1 MLLKPTLQVRL
12 GQQLA
17 MTPQLQQAIRLLQLS
32 SLELKTEIQ
41 EAFES
46 NPMLETDE
54 NQESESQ
61 TMELHQTKDD
71 EHLQE
76 TESNGTL
83 PDDLPV
89 DVQWDDIYEPSY
101 SPSSSR
107 KSESH
112 ASYLENQ
119 SGIEQGSLEQHLLW
133 QLELS
138 SLSERDYTI
147 ATTLINALDE
157 SGYLQ
162 ETLESIQQNLNK
174 DYAIELSEIEAVLK
188 FVQRFD
194 PVGSGARCLQECLEI
209 QLQQMAGDTPFLST
223 AHLLVTRHLDIVGT
237 KDYKRLMRL
246 TGLSNEEIKHAIA
259 LIQSLH
265 PKPGDLVS
273 TQKPE
278 YIVPD
283 VHVHKHKDTWKVKLN
298 PESAPKLRIND
309 VYSRLIKNSADSSE
323 TDYMRHQLKEAR
335 WFIRSLESRN
345 ETLLRVATSIVR
357 RQKNFLEYGDEAMQ
371 PLVLRDIAEEL
382 DMHESTISRATANK
396 YMDCP
401 RGTLELKYFFSSHV
415 RTNDGGIRS
424 ATAIKAMIK
433 NLIKE
438 ENHTKPL
445 SDNKIVALLEQKGIS
460 IARRTVAKYRESM
473 AISPSNER
481 KQFA

>member
-1 MLLKPTLQVRL
+1 MLLKPTLQIRL

-32 SLELKTEIQ
+32 SLELKIEIQ

-54 NQESESQ
+54 NQEPENQ
-61 TMELHQTKDD
+61 AMELQQAKDD
-71 EHLQE
+71 EYPQE
-76 TESNGTL
+76 IESNGTL

-107 KSESH
+107 KNESYS
-112 ASYLENQ
+112 SYLENQ
-119 SGIEQGSLEQHLLW
+119 GSTEQGSLEQHLLW

-138 SLSERDYTI
+138 SLSEQDRMI
-147 ATTLINALDE
+147 AVALINALDE
-157 SGYLQ
+157 SGYLK

-174 DYAIELSEIEAVLK
+174 DYAIELGEIEAVLK

-209 QLQQMAGDTPFLST
+209 QLQQMASNTPFLST

-237 KDYKRLMRL
+237 KDYKKLTRL
-246 TGLSNEEIKHAIA
+246 TGLSNEEIAHAIA

-283 VHVHKHKDTWKVKLN
+283 VHVRKHKDTWRVKLS

-309 VYSRLIKNSADSSE
+309 VYSKLIKSSVDSSA
-323 TDYMRHQLKEAR
+323 TDYMRYQLQEAR
-335 WFIRSLESRN
+335 WFIKSLESRN

-357 RQKNFLEYGDEAMQ
+357 HQKNFLEYGDEAMQ

-382 DMHESTISRATANK
+382 NMHESTISRATANK

-401 RGTLELKYFFSSHV
+401 RGTLEFKYFFSSHV
-415 RTNDGGIRS
+415 RTNDGGTCS

-433 NLIKE
+433 NLIKK
-438 ENHTKPL
+438 ENHAKPL
-445 SDNKIVALLEQKGIS
+445 SDNKIAAVLEQKGIS
-460 IARRTVAKYRESM
+460 IARRTVTKYRESM
-473 AISPSNER
+473 TILPSNER